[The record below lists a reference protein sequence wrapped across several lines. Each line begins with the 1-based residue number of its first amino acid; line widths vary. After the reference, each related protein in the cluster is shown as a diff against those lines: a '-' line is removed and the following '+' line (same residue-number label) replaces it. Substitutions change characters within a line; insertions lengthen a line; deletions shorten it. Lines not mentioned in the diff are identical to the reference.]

1 MASRT
6 TNEAAPIIIKK
17 YANRRLYNT
26 DASAYVTLDDLRVL
40 VREGVLFVVQ
50 DAKTGEDLTRSVLTQ
65 ILVEAEQG
73 EESLLPIGFLRQL
86 IGMYGDSMGG
96 WMMPQYLDCM
106 TQWFEQH
113 QDEMQRNMPHSLS
126 AGFPVN
132 APLEAMKEAAEKNM
146 AAFNQAMQAFW
157 PQFQQPEAA
166 KPDPTPAKTND
177 EGGLDSLREQLEAMQ
192 RQLDKMG
199 KS

>member
-6 TNEAAPIIIKK
+6 KEETAPIIIKK

-26 DASAYVTLDDLRVL
+26 DASAYVTLDDLRAL
-40 VREGVLFVVQ
+40 VRDGVIFVVQ

-86 IGMYGDSMGG
+86 IGMYGDSMSG
-96 WMMPQYLDCM
+96 WMMPQYLECM

-113 QDEMQRNMPHSLS
+113 QAEMQRNMQSGFGS
-126 AGFPVN
+126 GFPVN
-132 APLEAMKEAAEKNM
+132 APMEVMKEAAEQNM
-146 AAFNQAMQAFW
+146 AAFNQAMQSFW
-157 PQFQQPEAA
+157 PQFQQPAA
-166 KPDPTPAKTND
+166 TQPEPKAEKASGD
-177 EGGLDSLREQLEAMQ
+177 GGLDSLREQLAAMQ

-199 KS
+199 GA

>member
-6 TNEAAPIIIKK
+6 ANETAPIIIKK

-86 IGMYGDSMGG
+86 IGMYGDSMSG
-96 WMMPQYLDCM
+96 WMMPQYLECM

-113 QDEMQRNMPHSLS
+113 QDEMQRNMPSGLG

-132 APLEAMKEAAEKNM
+132 APLEAMQEAAEKNM

-166 KPDPTPAKTND
+166 KPDPKPSNSND
-177 EGGLDSLREQLEAMQ
+177 TGGLDSPREQLEAMQ